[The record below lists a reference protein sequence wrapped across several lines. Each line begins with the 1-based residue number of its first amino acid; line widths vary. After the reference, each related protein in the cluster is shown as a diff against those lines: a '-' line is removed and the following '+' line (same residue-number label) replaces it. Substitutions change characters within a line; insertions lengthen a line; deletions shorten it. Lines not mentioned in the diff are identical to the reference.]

1 MRLIGV
7 VTVAK
12 SLRLLELGDLRG
24 EIVGRLTG
32 VFCKEFN
39 VFSLLLSQE

>member
-1 MRLIGV
+1 MRLNGV
-7 VTVAK
+7 VTTVK

-32 VFCKEFN
+32 VLCKEFS